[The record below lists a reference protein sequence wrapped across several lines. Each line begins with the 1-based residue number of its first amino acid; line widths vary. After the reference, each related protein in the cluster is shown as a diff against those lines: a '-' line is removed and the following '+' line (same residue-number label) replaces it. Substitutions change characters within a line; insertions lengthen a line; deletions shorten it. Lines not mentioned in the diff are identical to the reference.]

1 MSDQASTPSLSP
13 EPRQS
18 SSNELADVRSR
29 NVELSRRAE
38 DLSRQNARLVD
49 ALRRS
54 REAIDGLRAS
64 LERDGDFPLTHAV
77 VLARHEAI
85 TDRTRAI
92 PGAAAAGVDIL
103 HAGRTVRTSISPL
116 LDDAHVV
123 PGADVLVNES
133 LIVVAVLGR
142 RETGTVM
149 TVADTLGA
157 DKIVVST
164 RTGERLVVRAA
175 TELARRGV
183 RAGEL
188 VVVDPK
194 TDMALATVTVDSGTS
209 GLQLAEVPQTTY
221 QMIGGLDQQ
230 ITQVRDAIE
239 LPFIHREKFA
249 AYGLEAPRGVLLYG
263 PPGTGKTM
271 IAQAVAHAL
280 SEQTGSSAYFL
291 NVKGPELLDKFVGET
306 ERHIRLIFD
315 QARDQ
320 AAAGHPVVVFFD
332 EMDALFRTRGT
343 GVSSDVETTIVPQL
357 LAEIDGVEKLSNVL
371 VIGATNR
378 ADMLDPAVL
387 RPGRLDVKVRI
398 ERPDRAATLDILQRY
413 LNEDTPI
420 ARTELTQHVDSVA
433 AAAHL
438 CEVVAH
444 EIFDA
449 DAPLFECLDT
459 DGQPYYIGRA
469 QLISGAVVKAIV
481 DRAKRAAIKRE
492 INGGETGLDAG
503 LLRSAVQDEF
513 THSGHMPTQGSPDE
527 WARILGLNTPTRTRI
542 VSVRRLE
549 NTEENGEE
557 TEPAG
562 DQ

>member
-1 MSDQASTPSLSP
+1 MSDQATTPSSSP
-13 EPRQS
+13 ALGAEVERGAEAAS
-18 SSNELADVRSR
+18 ELAEVRSR
-29 NVELSRRAE
+29 NVELSRRTE
-38 DLSRQNARLVD
+38 DLNRQNARLVD

-77 VLARHEAI
+77 VVARHEAI

-92 PGAAAAGVDIL
+92 PGASGAGVDIL
-103 HAGRTVRTSISPL
+103 HAGRTVRTGISPL
-116 LDDAHVV
+116 LESDLVV
-123 PGADVLVNES
+123 PGAEVLVNES
-133 LIVVAVLGR
+133 LIVVAVLGQ
-142 RETGTVM
+142 RETGAVM
-149 TVADTLGA
+149 TVVDTLDA
-157 DKIVVST
+157 DRLVVSM
-164 RTGERLVVRAA
+164 RTGERVVVRAA
-175 TELARRGV
+175 QALARRGV
-183 RAGEL
+183 RPGEL
-188 VVVDPK
+188 VLVDAK
-194 TDMALATVTVDSGTS
+194 TDMALSTITVDSGTS

-239 LPFIHREKFA
+239 LPFIHREKFE

-315 QARDQ
+315 QAREQ

-398 ERPDRAATLDILQRY
+398 ERPGRAATLDILSRY
-413 LNEDTPI
+413 LNTDTPL
-420 ARTELTQHVDSVA
+420 AASELSRHTGAAA

-438 CEVVAH
+438 REVVAH
-444 EIFDA
+444 EVFEVET
-449 DAPLFECLDT
+449 PLFECLDD
-459 DGQPYYIGRA
+459 DGGTHYIGRS
-469 QLISGAVVKAIV
+469 QLISGAVIKAIV
-481 DRAKRAAIKRE
+481 DRAKRTAIKRDIE
-492 INGGETGLDAG
+492 GGEPGLDESVV
-503 LLRSAVQDEF
+503 RSAVQGEF
-513 THSGHMPTQGSPDE
+513 AHSGHMPTQGSPDE
-527 WARILGLNTPTRTRI
+527 WARILGLSTPAGTRI
-542 VSVRRLE
+542 VSVRRIE
-549 NTEENGEE
+549 HSE
-557 TEPAG
+557 
-562 DQ
+562 Q